1 MAELFAE
8 DRRSTSIRLDDGR
21 IEEVVDG
28 GDRGPGSG
36 PVRGLQAYASTNR
49 LDVVSL
55 KEAAASAASAVNR
68 RSAGATVDLREGP
81 GAASGNGAWSRA
93 ESLGGRRGESV
104 RVVQDD
110 VLAAAVD
117 RARKVSWLREADDA
131 ARSVSG
137 DVRQVLVV
145 YLDSH
150 QRVLIA
156 TSDGTWVEDERPRIR
171 LFAQVVAARDGVMQT
186 GFHGP
191 AGLGGAELFDRFR
204 RRPPPNV
211 PPGWR

>member
-1 MAELFAE
+1 M
-8 DRRSTSIRLDDGR
+8 
-21 IEEVVDG
+21 
-28 GDRGPGSG
+28 
-36 PVRGLQAYASTNR
+36 
-49 LDVVSL
+49 
-55 KEAAASAASAVNR
+55 
-68 RSAGATVDLREGP
+68 
-81 GAASGNGAWSRA
+81 
-93 ESLGGRRGESV
+93 
-104 RVVQDD
+104 VQDD
-110 VLAAAVD
+110 VDAAAVD
-117 RARKVSWLREADDA
+117 RARVVSWLREADDA

-191 AGLGGAELFDRFR
+191 AGLGGAGCSTASR

-211 PPGWR
+211 PPVWR